1 LMRETSKSP
10 RLLFQSDFDGTITVD
25 DISFLILDK
34 YARGDWRAVLE
45 DYKSG
50 RITVGQFNTRAFRL
64 VNEEKAVLEDYV
76 IKNYRIR
83 TGFTRL
89 VDYCRQKGICFV
101 VVSNGLDFYI
111 RAILA
116 DLNMGEIEVYSAS
129 SEFGNE
135 HIETVYRS
143 PNGTV
148 LDDGFKETY
157 SHFFMGQGYRILYAG
172 NGASDAPAA
181 SLAEHAFAT
190 DSLVKRLDGLGV
202 SYTAFT
208 HLDEI
213 VDSLKSTYG
222 A

>member
-1 LMRETSKSP
+1 MHKLSNSP
-10 RLLFQSDFDGTITVD
+10 RLVFQSDFDGTITVE

-34 YARGDWRAVLE
+34 YALGDWRAVLE
-45 DYKSG
+45 EYKSG
-50 RITVGQFNTRAFRL
+50 RITVGQFNTRAFRM
-64 VNEEKAVLEDYV
+64 VKEEKAALENYVLQH
-76 IKNYRIR
+76 YRIR
-83 TGFTRL
+83 PGFARL
-89 VDYCRQKGICFV
+89 VDYCRQKGIRFV

-116 DLNMGEIEVYSAS
+116 HLNMEEIEVYSAS

-143 PNGTV
+143 PEGSV

-157 SHFFMGQGYRILYAG
+157 SQFFMGQGYKIIYAG

-181 SLAEHAFAT
+181 SLAEHAYAT
-190 DSLVKRLDGLGV
+190 DALVKRLDTLGV
-202 SYTAFT
+202 SYTGFT

-213 VDSLKSTYG
+213 VDSLKNTYG
-222 A
+222 D

>member
-1 LMRETSKSP
+1 MPEPSKIS
-10 RLLFQSDFDGTITVD
+10 RLLFQSDFDGTITVE

-34 YARGDWRAVLE
+34 YARGNWRAILE

-64 VNEEKAVLEDYV
+64 VKEEKSILEDYV
-76 IKNYRIR
+76 LQNYRIR
-83 TGFTRL
+83 PGFSRL
-89 VDYCRQKGICFV
+89 IDYCRQKGIRFV

-116 DLNMGEIEVYSAS
+116 DLGLAEIDVYSAS
-129 SEFGNE
+129 SEFGNQ

-143 PNGTV
+143 PDGAV
-148 LDDGFKETY
+148 LDDGFKEAY
-157 SHFFMGQGYRILYAG
+157 SRFFMGQGYRILYAG

-190 DSLVKRLDGLGV
+190 DSLITRLSALGVTYTGFNRLDEV
-202 SYTAFT
+202 
-208 HLDEI
+208 
-213 VDSLKSTYG
+213 VNSLKSVYG

>member
-1 LMRETSKSP
+1 MRELINTSP
-10 RLLFQSDFDGTITVD
+10 LLFQSDFDGTITVD

-64 VNEEKAVLEDYV
+64 VNEERAVLEDYV
-76 IKNYRIR
+76 LKNYQIR
-83 TGFTRL
+83 PGLSRL
-89 VDYCRQKGICFV
+89 VDYCRQKDIRFV

-111 RAILA
+111 RAIMA
-116 DLNMGEIEVYSAS
+116 DLNLDEIEVYSAS

-143 PNGTV
+143 PDGSL

-157 SHFFMGQGYRILYAG
+157 SRFFMEKGYRLIYAG

-181 SLAEHAFAT
+181 RLAEQAFAT
-190 DSLVKRLDGLGV
+190 DSLVTRLDTLGV
-202 SYTAFT
+202 PFSGFT
-208 HLDEI
+208 QLDEI
-213 VDSLKSTYG
+213 VDSLQNAYG